1 MSAYLFGQLSDPNT
15 KVLYPHFDKFI
26 DQAANIEWNVTEDVL
41 YVEGQPVTDL
51 DSIFV
56 RNNVF
61 EESTYKTYNNFYIM
75 KDYLQSHN
83 ITRYNKHYK
92 NDNVTKLNNLI
103 VAKKVGLRIP
113 YTEVTERTTR
123 DNTIIKPVLGGQH
136 TLEGNEAVYPC
147 IIQQKITGKNKRLYV
162 INDKHF
168 AFEVVT
174 DKLDYRDDPESTVVV
189 TEIDDATVEKVKHL
203 MCRLNLNF
211 GASDFMEDEEGLW
224 FLEVNTGPMF
234 VAFDMQVQGKLAETI
249 RYELN
254 NIYR

>member
-61 EESTYKTYNNFYIM
+61 EESTHKKYNNYYIIQ
-75 KDYLQSHN
+75 DYLQYHN
-83 ITRYNKHYK
+83 ITRYNKNHHYEK
-92 NDNVTKLNNLI
+92 TTKLHNLLL
-103 VAKKVGLRIP
+103 AKELGLRIP
-113 YTEVTERTTR
+113 YTEASEKSTR
-123 DNTIIKPVLGGQH
+123 DNSIIKPVLGGQH
-136 TLEGNEAVYPC
+136 TLDGNEASYPC

-162 INDKHF
+162 INNKHF
-168 AFEVVT
+168 SFEVVT

-189 TEIDDATVEKVKHL
+189 TEIDDVTVEKVKHL
-203 MCRLNLNF
+203 MCRLNLDF

-254 NIYR
+254 NI